1 MSITPKQWDVA
12 TVLFF
17 IYIVC
22 KLKAR
27 NNEQYKIK
35 QNIYVFTI

>member
-1 MSITPKQWDVA
+1 MSIARSQSDVA

-22 KLKAR
+22 KLKAK